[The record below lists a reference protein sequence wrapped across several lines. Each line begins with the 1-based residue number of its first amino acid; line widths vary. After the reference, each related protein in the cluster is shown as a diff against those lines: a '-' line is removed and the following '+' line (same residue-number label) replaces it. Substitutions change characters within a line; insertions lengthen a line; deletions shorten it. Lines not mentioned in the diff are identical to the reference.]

1 MEYDVLLNIDDFIN
15 GPEIEQNETSF
26 QNVDLHLDEV
36 KVIQSL
42 IEGRNSKQSAI
53 GAGMIRELQTQSGL
67 DDALVT
73 KAATKLY
80 SFLDLMGDRIDIR
93 NKILSLGNTTEES
106 IVVDFSPEK
115 NMRLVI
121 YYKDGG
127 EDDVDVEEAFLDYE
141 IDGEYYLMNNTLFQI
156 AERIK
161 QLLP

>member
-15 GPEIEQNETSF
+15 GPEIKQDETSF

-36 KVIQSL
+36 KAIQSL

-53 GAGMIRELQTQSGL
+53 GAGMIRVLQTQSGL

-106 IVVDFSPEK
+106 IVVDFSPER
-115 NMRLVI
+115 NIRLVI
-121 YYKDGG
+121 YYNDGG
-127 EDDVDVEEAFLDYE
+127 ENDVDVEEAFLDYE

>member
-15 GPEIEQNETSF
+15 GPEIKPEETSF
-26 QNVDLHLDEV
+26 QNVNLQLDELRS
-36 KVIQSL
+36 IQSL

-53 GAGMIRELQTQSGL
+53 GAGMIRVLQTQSGL

-106 IVVDFSPEK
+106 IVVDFSPER

-121 YYKDGG
+121 YYNDEG
-127 EDDVDVEEAFLDYE
+127 EDDIDVEEAFLDYE

>member
-1 MEYDVLLNIDDFIN
+1 MEYDVLLNIDDLIN
-15 GPEIEQNETSF
+15 GPEIEPNETSF
-26 QNVDLHLDEV
+26 QNVDIHLDEV
-36 KVIQSL
+36 KAFQSI

-53 GAGMIRELQTQSGL
+53 GAGMIRVLQTQSGL

-80 SFLDLMGDRIDIR
+80 SFLELMGDRIDIR
-93 NKILSLGNTTEES
+93 NKILSIGNTTDES

-121 YYKDGG
+121 YYNDRG
-127 EDDVDVEEAFLDYE
+127 DDDIDVEEAFLDYE
-141 IDGEYYLMNNTLFQI
+141 IEGEYFLMNNTLFQI

>member
-1 MEYDVLLNIDDFIN
+1 MEYDVLLNIDDCRN